1 METAN
6 LKIPAKE
13 KKKTIMDDCLH
24 YKRNNAKNTPEY
36 ISTLID
42 KEMNVELLQKR
53 VFRKCSNI

>member
-42 KEMNVELLQKR
+42 KEMNVELL
-53 VFRKCSNI
+53 